1 MFSFYF
7 NGKTYNIGDIKQKKI
22 IKPKLPKDT
31 KEAAAE
37 QVTSTHHQQEKM
49 TGEICR
55 IREKYF
61 LERRPFL

>member
-7 NGKTYNIGDIKQKKI
+7 NGKTYNIGDIQQKKI
-22 IKPKLPKDT
+22 IHPKLPNNP
-31 KEAAAE
+31 KEAAE